1 VGSEEEKTEASLPP
15 AKSAERLLRSH
26 DLVTQRELSPL
37 HQACPSTAGQ
47 LKGKKLFKDVA
58 MQPTDNIAKKIEPL
72 MAEHKRLR
80 QTSDDTKQ

>member
-1 VGSEEEKTEASLPP
+1 VRQPLPP
-15 AKSAERLLRSH
+15 
-26 DLVTQRELSPL
+26 
-37 HQACPSTAGQ
+37 HQACPSTVGQ
-47 LKGKKLFKDVA
+47 LKGKKKLFKDVA